1 MHLDIKLGTLS
12 ISENICYSL
21 IIALMFNFLTL
32 KLPNEIK
39 ENIRSTDINAIKKEE
54 DFLVSNVMRITV

>member
-1 MHLDIKLGTLS
+1 
-12 ISENICYSL
+12 
-21 IIALMFNFLTL
+21 MFNFLTL